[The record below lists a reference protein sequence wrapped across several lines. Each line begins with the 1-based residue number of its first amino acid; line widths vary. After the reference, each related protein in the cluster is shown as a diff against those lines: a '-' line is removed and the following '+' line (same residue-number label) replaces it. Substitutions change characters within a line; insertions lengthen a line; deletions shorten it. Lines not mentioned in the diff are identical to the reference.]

1 MFLGHYGIGMAAKK
15 IAPKT
20 SLGLLLTVGPMA
32 GYPLA
37 AFPALGH
44 GGSPDHAQL
53 DQVLPVGIQRL
64 SPQPQPVDG
73 GLLGPALVAGLYR
86 LESELENFGGPGGF
100 GRQPLGFGPSGP
112 PAGSPPTPLGK
123 TVMGLGLWNYPIWT
137 LTLEFIFFIVGFGL
151 YMGCTEAKDKIGSV
165 GPWALAVLLVSLY
178 VATMVSPPPPNT
190 TYIAWGG
197 IVLWGSPPG
206 PLVRPAP
213 EGPLT
218 RPPIAVRKAAP
229 SDEAAL
235 ALVTGPL
242 IPPSPTR
249 RNGRTLPPG

>member
-20 SLGLLLTVGPMA
+20 SLGLLLTAAQWLDILWPLFLLLGMEEVRITPNWTKFCPLEFND
-32 GYPLA
+32 YPLSHSLLMVG
-37 AFPALGH
+37 FWALLWWLVCTGLKVNWKT
-44 GGSPDHAQL
+44 SA
-53 DQVLPVGIQRL
+53 VL
-64 SPQPQPVDG
+64 
-73 GLLGPALVAGLYR
+73 AGLVVSHWVLDLLVHR
-86 LESELENFGGPGGF
+86 PDL
-100 GRQPLGFGPSGP
+100 PL
-112 PAGSPPTPLGK
+112 TPLGK

-197 IVLWGSPPG
+197 IVLWGVY
-206 PLVRPAP
+206 PLAHWFDQH
-213 EGPLT
+213 
-218 RPPIAVRKAAP
+218 RKA
-229 SDEAAL
+229 L
-235 ALVTGPL
+235 
-242 IPPSPTR
+242 
-249 RNGRTLPPG
+249 